1 MNFLYVAFNN
11 NWGDAAAIYR
21 MNTTLDVKMLLK
33 KKKEK
38 RKKNFKVL
46 PSNFRAFAYSNESFE
61 LIVTLKSTTVM

>member
-1 MNFLYVAFNN
+1 MAFNNN

-21 MNTTLDVKMLLK
+21 MNATLDVKMLLK
-33 KKKEK
+33 KKK
-38 RKKNFKVL
+38 FQSM